1 MRPAWVGVASNAT
14 DVRLRGQPAP
24 TPNPDP
30 NPDSES
36 EPEPEPEPDPDP
48 DPNPDPN
55 PNPHPNQVLIDP
67 RDVPALEAGQHWT
80 RGQPLP
86 EALRE
91 ETGADFAADAW
102 RPRIMEVSLQV
113 G

>member
-1 MRPAWVGVASNAT
+1 M
-14 DVRLRGQPAP
+14 RLRGQPAP
-24 TPNPDP
+24 NPNPDP
-30 NPDSES
+30 NPDPES
-36 EPEPEPEPDPDP
+36 EPDPEPDPG
-48 DPNPDPN
+48 PNPHPH